1 MEGGKDEKEGR
12 MRRREG
18 RRREGRRERRGLK
31 GMFGD

>member
-18 RRREGRRERRGLK
+18 RRRDGRRERRGLK